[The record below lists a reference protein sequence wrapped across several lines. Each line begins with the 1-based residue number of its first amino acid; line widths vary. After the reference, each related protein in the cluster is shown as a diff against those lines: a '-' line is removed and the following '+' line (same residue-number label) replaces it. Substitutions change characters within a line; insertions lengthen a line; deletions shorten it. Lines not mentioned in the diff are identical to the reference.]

1 MNLNSSKFLCD
12 KMKQGLAI
20 LLIVFVTA
28 CQSEKAVETS
38 IVGFDIS
45 RNDNVVAYA
54 ISSSDGVSIF
64 TSTRDESNVSMIL
77 KGTKEAS
84 FFSPACSPDGSKL
97 AVIRTSL
104 ADLYAQSILIV
115 DLEGNILDSM
125 SVREGIIT
133 EAKFSNDGQEVLFC
147 RAKEFEHYSPIVPSA
162 PHGVDIYSLNLLQK
176 TITKVTDLNAYQ
188 LENLE
193 VIGND
198 TLMFDMMGD
207 SSGLFLWRKSSG
219 HMIAT
224 PPVNN
229 PRGDS
234 SYYYSPVY
242 CSKTNTLV
250 FAAPYQIYAMN
261 LRHRV
266 ADLIYDGRGKSHI
279 YWIKVT
285 DGDCRVYFTHS
296 SDHLKVFSVAID
308 GSDLRT
314 FAIDVR

>member
-1 MNLNSSKFLCD
+1 
-12 KMKQGLAI
+12 MKQGLAI

-28 CQSEKAVETS
+28 CQSENAVETS
-38 IVGFDIS
+38 IIGFDIS
-45 RNDNVVAYA
+45 SKDGAVAYA

-64 TSTRDESNVSMIL
+64 TSTRDKSNVSMIL

-84 FFSPACSPDGSKL
+84 FFNPTFSPDETKL
-97 AVIRTSL
+97 VVVRRSFTE
-104 ADLYAQSILIV
+104 LYEQTLLIV
-115 DLEGNILDSM
+115 DLRGNILDSM
-125 SVREGIIT
+125 SVRDGIIT
-133 EAKFSNDGQEVLFC
+133 EALFSNDGQEILFC
-147 RAKEFEHYSPIVPSA
+147 FAKEFDHYSPIVPSA
-162 PHGVDIYSLNLLQK
+162 PHGVEIYSMNLLQK
-176 TITKVTDLNAYQ
+176 KAIKLTDLNAYQ

-198 TLMFDMMGD
+198 TLMFDMIGD
-207 SSGLFLWRKSSG
+207 SSGLFLWLKSSG
-219 HMIAT
+219 YMIAT

-261 LRHRV
+261 LRDRV